1 MKKNII
7 ILFLS
12 VLTITSCSRKV
23 LRTEDTFK
31 KDSVVETI
39 KEAAVDTSKT
49 TVIKEVKTDS
59 VSEYEITVTPV
70 DSLKPISINGLIV
83 NNGIISFKKKSSS
96 SKHQKEEKVYQKGL
110 FKATEHVK
118 ANVETRKDNSNIK
131 IDKKPSYGWILYLVG
146 LFIFLYLLYKAYLK
160 YLKPFK

>member
-7 ILFLS
+7 ILFLTL
-12 VLTITSCSRKV
+12 LTITSCSRKV

-39 KEAAVDTSKT
+39 KEIAIDTSKAT
-49 TVIKEVKTDS
+49 IIKEVKTDS

-70 DSLKPISINGLIV
+70 DSLKPISINGLVV

-96 SKHQKEEKVYQKGL
+96 SKHQKEEKVSQKGL
-110 FKATEHVK
+110 SKATEHVK
-118 ANVETRKDNSNIK
+118 AKVETRKDNSNVN

-146 LFIFLYLLYKAYLK
+146 SAVVLYVLYRVYLK
-160 YLKPFK
+160 YSNVFK